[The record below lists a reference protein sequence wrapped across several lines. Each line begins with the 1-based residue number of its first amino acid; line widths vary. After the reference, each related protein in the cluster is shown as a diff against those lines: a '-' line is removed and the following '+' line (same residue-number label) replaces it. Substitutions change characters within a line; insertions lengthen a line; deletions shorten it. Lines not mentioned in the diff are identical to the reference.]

1 MNISAVLN
9 KKELNKDD
17 LISLL
22 GRTAPDELD
31 QLYAAAYAVKKEW
44 VGNVDYYRGLLE
56 FSNRCIKNCCY
67 CGIRRGNEEVERF
80 DTAKEDIIAMARW
93 CYEQQ
98 YGSVTLQS
106 GERQDDGFI
115 DFVEDVVRE
124 IKSIGNGAL
133 GITLCVGEQ
142 TKETYRR
149 WYNAGAHR
157 YLLRIES
164 SNPALY
170 KTLHP
175 QDGHH
180 RWEVRKACL
189 DALAEIGYQVGTG
202 VMIGLPGQTLE
213 DLAND
218 ILFYKEQNIAMIGM
232 GPYVVHHN
240 TPLGQRSAKQD

>member
-133 GITLCVGEQ
+133 GITVFIGER
-142 TKETYRR
+142 TSEVAVVFFYLNIGGYPLAEK
-149 WYNAGAHR
+149 
-157 YLLRIES
+157 LLR
-164 SNPALY
+164 
-170 KTLHP
+170 
-175 QDGHH
+175 
-180 RWEVRKACL
+180 
-189 DALAEIGYQVGTG
+189 
-202 VMIGLPGQTLE
+202 
-213 DLAND
+213 
-218 ILFYKEQNIAMIGM
+218 
-232 GPYVVHHN
+232 
-240 TPLGQRSAKQD
+240 LG